1 MFRIIHDL
9 SSLSEDQKKQYLNDY
24 SIFLGLNPEEGRLDM
39 IWMTSDSVRA
49 LVAYCR
55 RGTTDILRD
64 IHGIDVTDLVKED
77 GPGYVSYKATGIS
90 RRGRKEIAVGA
101 YSTTGLTGDRLA
113 AAVATAQTR
122 ALRRLTLQFVGGG
135 LLDESEVNREP
146 VQSPAS
152 PVAAPAVQP
161 QTKPNTEV
169 GKPVA
174 SVPNLKANHDLD
186 VLASL
191 EAANAILAADTASEP
206 TPAKKTRKPR
216 KSKNTVDMGD
226 VPQTG
231 TIVPETGT
239 SASAD
244 IPKSQQAAT
253 SKLTYVPIC
262 PICKDFMAA
271 DVERDMFLCIKEG
284 RLDMTIKP
292 SMLKAA
298 EEMGKAAATFATA
311 PSAPAP
317 VAAPVP
323 PPKAISVLTDDEQ
336 KQVKARLA
344 PFWVDILPIKGGMT
358 ADDGLT
364 PWNKLIK
371 FANSF
376 YPDANDY
383 KKWTLDKWE
392 PFLEFL
398 DEFNEKNGAVALVAH
413 INGKI
418 NAA

>member
-1 MFRIIHDL
+1 
-9 SSLSEDQKKQYLNDY
+9 
-24 SIFLGLNPEEGRLDM
+24 M

-77 GPGYVSYKATGIS
+77 GPGYVSYKATGIN

-186 VLASL
+186 KLAAGLIGVTVPGAVQDKLEQTGQRVVYDPDKPTGQPVLASL

-271 DVERDMFLCIKEG
+271 DVERDMFLCIKDG
-284 RLDMTIKP
+284 RLDMNIKP

>member
-1 MFRIIHDL
+1 M
-9 SSLSEDQKKQYLNDY
+9 
-24 SIFLGLNPEEGRLDM
+24 
-39 IWMTSDSVRA
+39 
-49 LVAYCR
+49 
-55 RGTTDILRD
+55 
-64 IHGIDVTDLVKED
+64 
-77 GPGYVSYKATGIS
+77 
-90 RRGRKEIAVGA
+90 
-101 YSTTGLTGDRLA
+101 
-113 AAVATAQTR
+113 
-122 ALRRLTLQFVGGG
+122 
-135 LLDESEVNREP
+135 LDESEVNREP

-186 VLASL
+186 KLAAGLIGVTVPGAVQNRLEQTGQRVVYDPDKPTGQLLASL

-216 KSKNTVDMGD
+216 KSKNTVDIGD

-271 DVERDMFLCIKEG
+271 DVERDMFLCIKDG
-284 RLDMTIKP
+284 RLDMSMKP
-292 SMLKAA
+292 SLLKAA
-298 EEMGKAAATFATA
+298 EEVGKAAATFATA